1 MKLHYSM
8 LVVAV
13 VIGLNVWFANKV
25 FDIILATSV
34 EPTVLP
40 PLWFG
45 FTTGELWLLSKIKV
59 AEINKD
65 KERDRDDS

>member
-8 LVVAV
+8 LIVAA
-13 VIGLNVWFANKV
+13 VIGLNVWFAQQV
-25 FDIILATSV
+25 FDIMRETGV
-34 EPTVLP
+34 EPVVLP

-59 AEINKD
+59 AKIK
-65 KERDRDDS
+65 KEGEKHDS

>member
-45 FTTGELWLLSKIKV
+45 FTTGELWMLSKIKR
-59 AEINKD
+59 EKINKD